1 MTDQSSPIT
10 PPFELI
16 NQWHK
21 EACKDPYNGGAFI
34 ESKVLKYITTAAAQW
49 GWDQRGTINEAQLQ
63 ERADQELEACCEWL
77 FLNGYGEAVSR
88 LRATRR
94 PKPPSEADQA
104 LGVLAG
110 LEKRCD
116 LQCNLNTIRCALER
130 LKKLEES
137 TND

>member
-10 PPFELI
+10 PPPELVI
-16 NQWHK
+16 NWCKQR
-21 EACKDPYNGGAFI
+21 ACI
-34 ESKVLKYITTAAAQW
+34 SKPGPIHTWLANRAAQW
-49 GWDQRGTINEAQLQ
+49 G
-63 ERADQELEACCEWL
+63 ADQQLEALLSWL
-77 FLNGYGEAVSR
+77 RVKGFDSLADD
-88 LRATRR
+88 LLTARR